1 MERKRRK
8 GINVTEGKRNI
19 ITALINETSKFCL
32 IKFLSPKNYELKK

>member
-19 ITALINETSKFCL
+19 ITAVNGIMNCQFFGSE
-32 IKFLSPKNYELKK
+32 

>member
-19 ITALINETSKFCL
+19 IAALMTSKL
-32 IKFLSPKNYELKK
+32 LKIFKMH